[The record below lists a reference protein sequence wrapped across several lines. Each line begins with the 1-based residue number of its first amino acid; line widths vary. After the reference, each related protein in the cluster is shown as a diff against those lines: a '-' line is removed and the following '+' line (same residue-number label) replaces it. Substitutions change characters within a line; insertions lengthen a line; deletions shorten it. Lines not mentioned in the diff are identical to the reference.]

1 MKNKEIKG
9 ALLLLALIGVF
20 FGAQWVALIF
30 ILFLIYLFAD
40 EALGEDT
47 NPIVKWIFGIV
58 GFIFMLIVTGMANLG
73 R

>member
-9 ALLLLALIGVF
+9 ALLLLALIGLF

-30 ILFLIYLFAD
+30 LLFIIYSFAD
-40 EALGEDT
+40 DALGEDT
-47 NPIVKWIFGIV
+47 NPIVKWVFGIV
-58 GFIFMLIVTGMANLG
+58 GFILMFIFTGIFGSG